1 MLDGRVGPVGR
12 RRGATVRQ
20 IVSHIPVCFRI
31 YYLDVHHGD
40 SLKAV
45 EHYGR
50 FGVAPIEPHISE
62 FALY

>member
-1 MLDGRVGPVGR
+1 MVESDQSVDGGVLQYVKSSV
-12 RRGATVRQ
+12 TY
-20 IVSHIPVCFRI
+20 VCFRI

-40 SLKAV
+40 SLKAA